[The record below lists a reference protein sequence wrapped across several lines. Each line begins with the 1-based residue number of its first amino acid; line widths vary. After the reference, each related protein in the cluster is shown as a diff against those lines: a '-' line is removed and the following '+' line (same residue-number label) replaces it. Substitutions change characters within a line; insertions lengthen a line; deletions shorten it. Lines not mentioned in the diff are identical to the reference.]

1 MNTNLPAPRKP
12 ARKRTAVLL
21 LACLTALALVV
32 PAMAHG
38 HGGGHHGG
46 RGWYAQQPQPAQIT
60 VCAVEG
66 CEAAG
71 RHTHNGVTYCGYSH
85 TNGVCDGKCLALCS
99 VEGCEVAG
107 RHIHDGVAYC
117 GSNHAGGF
125 CNGQCLTLCPVEG
138 CTTAGQHVHDGVAY
152 CGNHHEAGYCG
163 GGCAVAGSGT
173 GYRHGCHG

>member
-1 MNTNLPAPRKP
+1 M
-12 ARKRTAVLL
+12 
-21 LACLTALALVV
+21 
-32 PAMAHG
+32 
-38 HGGGHHGG
+38 
-46 RGWYAQQPQPAQIT
+46 
-60 VCAVEG
+60 
-66 CEAAG
+66 
-71 RHTHNGVTYCGYSH
+71 
-85 TNGVCDGKCLALCS
+85 
-99 VEGCEVAG
+99 AG